1 VHFPSRVARGFL
13 AAAAA
18 SFVLSAAFAQN
29 STSKMSDGIGLVAN
43 DKADAKDIG
52 LKAYPGA
59 RPYKDKDDDSSTAT
73 LGMWGRSSGFHMSM
87 MKFASS
93 DGPDKVADF
102 YRKEL
107 AHYGKVL
114 DCSDPNAPRGNKG
127 NELTCDDEK
136 PDKGELT
143 LKAGTKQNQHLVGIE
158 RKDGMTMFQ
167 LVHLETKSTD

>member
-13 AAAAA
+13 IAAAA
-18 SFVLSAAFAQN
+18 SFALIAASAQD
-29 STSKMSDGIGLVAN
+29 SKSNMNDGIGLVAN
-43 DKADAKDIG
+43 GRADVKDIG
-52 LKAYPGA
+52 LKPYPGA

-73 LGMWGRSSGFHMSM
+73 LGIWGRSSGFHMTV
-87 MKFASS
+87 MKFASNDS
-93 DGPDKVADF
+93 PDKVADF

-114 DCSDPNAPRGNKG
+114 DCSDPNAPREKKG

-158 RKDGMTMFQ
+158 RKDGMTRFQ
-167 LVHLETKSTD
+167 LIHLETKGAD